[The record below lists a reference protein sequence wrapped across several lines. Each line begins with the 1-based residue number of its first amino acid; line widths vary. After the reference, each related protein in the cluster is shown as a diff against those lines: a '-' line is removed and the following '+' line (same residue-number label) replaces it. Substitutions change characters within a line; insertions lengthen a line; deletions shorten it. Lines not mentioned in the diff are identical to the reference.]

1 MANLIAYFSFL
12 ILITIFLC
20 VILLNKT
27 INFRLLMLR
36 KYLYFFKWTIF
47 LMEVIYLPLLL
58 NIVHYGLC

>member
-1 MANLIAYFSFL
+1 
-12 ILITIFLC
+12 
-20 VILLNKT
+20 
-27 INFRLLMLR
+27 MLR

>member
-1 MANLIAYFSFL
+1 M
-12 ILITIFLC
+12 
-20 VILLNKT
+20 LNKT

-47 LMEVIYLPLLL
+47 LTELIYLPLLQ